1 MDIVREAFNQLFPE
15 KPYTY
20 SAIIQYSGKFKGYNA
35 SISYSKF
42 WKKITLKLSKNWKT
56 VGRDIQIGLVQQLL
70 CRLFKEK
77 RRTTNMDLYNHFMK
91 SVPKTI
97 AKTKSHP
104 ILEQSFK
111 KLNDQFFNGLM
122 EQPNLVIGKGITKL
136 GHYELGTDT
145 VSISSSL
152 LDHPE
157 LLDYVMYHEL
167 LHKKHQFT
175 GSGTQRHT
183 YHSAAF
189 RADERKFPRAQQL
202 EKELSRLVTQR
213 KRSFWQIFG

>member
-1 MDIVREAFNQLFPE
+1 MDIVRESFNQLFPE

-20 SAIIQYSGKFKGYNA
+20 SAVIQYSGKFKGYNA
-35 SISYSKF
+35 SISLNKF
-42 WKKITLKLSKNWKT
+42 WKRITLKLSKNWRT
-56 VGRDIQIGLVQQLL
+56 VSRDIQLGLVQHLL

-77 RRTTNMDLYNHFMK
+77 KKTMNMDLYVYFIK
-91 SVPKTI
+91 SIPKTV

-104 ILEQSFK
+104 VLEQSFMR
-111 KLNDQFFNGLM
+111 LNEQFFSGLM
-122 EQPNLVIGKGITKL
+122 DQPNLVIGKGITKL

-145 VSISSSL
+145 VNISGSL
-152 LDHPE
+152 LDHSE

-175 GSGTQRHT
+175 GSGTRHT

-189 RADERKFPRAQQL
+189 RAEERKFPRAQQL
-202 EKELSRLVTQR
+202 EKELSRLVTQ
-213 KRSFWQIFG
+213 KKSSFWKLFG